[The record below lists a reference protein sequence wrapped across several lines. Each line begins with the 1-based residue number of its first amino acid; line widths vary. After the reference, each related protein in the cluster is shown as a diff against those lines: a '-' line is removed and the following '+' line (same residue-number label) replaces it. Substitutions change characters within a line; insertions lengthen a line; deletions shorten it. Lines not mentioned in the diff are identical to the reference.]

1 MRSTMN
7 GSDESRK
14 RFDKPRSVAS
24 SMAGGSSG
32 ADGPIRAREFDRSL
46 FFILPALVL
55 LRGIVVLC
63 ILPPLGA
70 WDEDQHIAYVDHI
83 NRTGRAPE
91 LGRAVLADSLVDR
104 IVELPHARQQLIQVG
119 RLGAIDYRSYW
130 EKRER
135 GDKPSERKPG
145 TIELYEAQHGSF
157 YYFLS
162 APLYRLAGGAD
173 SLKNAVGLLRFV
185 DVLLTAA
192 SIVVIA
198 WGVKSV
204 VRDGRVASWI
214 AIVAALQPM
223 FLLNGARVANDALG
237 VFLASIAIVLCL
249 TIPRSPTLVRCLL
262 IGIFMGLAVRAKA
275 IHWALLPFVSFAF
288 VAAIY
293 RSRAG
298 FKSTLIC
305 GFVLS
310 AAIVATTGDEVA
322 SNLRRFGGP
331 TAMQE
336 AVVNR
341 AAGRGIGDQIATA
354 RSIDWL
360 KVIENHWFRDNLL
373 IAGWEYYQPGPRI
386 KRIYEWS
393 LLLGLACR
401 LAAIVANGSAAGRRR
416 RAEKRGRDSSRNS
429 EIMRSDETQPIES
442 NINKVACNQFD
453 SKLDRG
459 DIGGSILVSK
469 HVPLACFILVLSYML
484 ALAYH
489 TVQSKLAWGRSTTNV
504 WYGAAAIPWLLLLVV
519 SGAAIGVG
527 SARRFAG
534 LISAALVAT
543 FAVAES
549 TIILGWM
556 SIGYSAGAR
565 GVESFR
571 RLAELQPAWL
581 GFPTFCCAI
590 SLILIL
596 YSVMILRFQS
606 PFERD
611 RSGDESDSSDSKA
624 NRINIYYKHMRF
636 RFHSAGRGRERI
648 DSRRVELG
656 DSANPGAASNVQSYI
671 IATDSMNRD
680 RRGDRVRRD
689 RFILAFGAFAFMLIQ
704 AIAGVWLREDPRI
717 ADREFGIKLELLRA
731 RIAERPRSPLVV
743 ALGTSR
749 MATGFDPAATPLR
762 SESNFNDRDPLFFNA
777 SLVGSCPEV
786 MNLTLARL
794 LARGIH
800 PEIAVIEFWPPF
812 FGYERGV
819 RDYLDQTN
827 PGALTYRQARTTA
840 RLLRKPERFMKL
852 WYQYQAVPLYYNRYS
867 ILESVWPGWFPPPDR
882 PELRLRS
889 IAATGWWKPHDSV
902 DPAEARRLTDQYKL
916 KYEKELSSLSIKP
929 QSDRAL
935 REIIA
940 QCRKNKIRPLIV
952 YLPEGREFQG
962 WYSSASRSAIERYLD
977 DLEATERVEIVD
989 ARDWAADETFLDGH
1003 HLLPPG
1009 ARMFSQR
1016 LIGEIVTPILAGS
1029 PIPRRGALARR
1040 DRDRPR

>member
-1 MRSTMN
+1 MIR
-7 GSDESRK
+7 SDEVRRRIDS
-14 RFDKPRSVAS
+14 PRSIAS
-24 SMAGGSSG
+24 NLAGGSSES
-32 ADGPIRAREFDRSL
+32 DVPNRAREFDRSL
-46 FFILPALVL
+46 FFILPAIVL
-55 LRGIVVLC
+55 LRGVVVLC

-70 WDEDQHIAYVDHI
+70 WDEDQHIAYIDHI

-104 IVELPHARQQLIQVG
+104 IVELPHAREQLIQVG

-145 TIELYEAQHGSF
+145 TIELYEAQHGSL
-157 YYFLS
+157 YYYLS
-162 APLYRLAGGAD
+162 APLYRFAGGAD

-192 SIVVIA
+192 SIIVIA
-198 WGVKSV
+198 WGIKSV

-223 FLLNGARVANDALG
+223 FLLNGARAANDALG

-249 TIPRSPTLVRCLL
+249 TIPGSPTLVRCLL
-262 IGIFMGLAVRAKA
+262 IGIFMGLAARVKA

-288 VAAIY
+288 VAAVY
-293 RSRAG
+293 RSRTNI
-298 FKSTLIC
+298 KSALIC

-322 SNLRRFGGP
+322 SNLKRFGGP

-354 RSIDWL
+354 KSIDWL
-360 KVIENHWFRDNLL
+360 KVIENHWLRDNLL

-386 KRIYEWS
+386 KRVYEWS
-393 LLLGLACR
+393 LLLG
-401 LAAIVANGSAAGRRR
+401 LAAIVANGSAAARRR
-416 RAEKRGRDSSRNS
+416 RAEKRGRGASRNS
-429 EIMRSDETQPIES
+429 EISTRDEAPPIGS
-442 NINKVACNQFD
+442 NLKTKIRRYID
-453 SKLDRG
+453 SKLDHG
-459 DIGGSILVSK
+459 EIGRSIFVSK
-469 HVPLACFILVLSYML
+469 HVPLACIILVLSYML

-519 SGAAIGVG
+519 SGAAVG
-527 SARRFAG
+527 GGSVRRFAG
-534 LISAALVAT
+534 LISAVLVAT

-556 SIGYSAGAR
+556 SVGYSAGAR

-581 GFPTFCCAI
+581 GVPTFSCAML
-590 SLILIL
+590 LILIL
-596 YSVMILRFQS
+596 YSVIILRFRS
-606 PFERD
+606 PIEGD
-611 RSGDESDSSDSKA
+611 RSGDESDSGDSRA
-624 NRINIYYKHMRF
+624 NGFKIDHKHLRYRF
-636 RFHSAGRGRERI
+636 RSIGGGRERI
-648 DSRRVELG
+648 DSLRVALG
-656 DSANPGAASNVQSYI
+656 DSANPGATSDVQLCI
-671 IATDSMNRD
+671 KTCDTAKLNR
-680 RRGDRVRRD
+680 RCERVRRD
-689 RFILAFGAFAFMLIQ
+689 RFILAFGAFAFMVIQ
-704 AIAGVWLREDPRI
+704 ALAGVWLRSDPRI
-717 ADREFGIKLELLRA
+717 ADREFGLKLELLRT

-762 SESNFNDRDPLFFNA
+762 AGSNYNDRDPLLFNA

-786 MNLTLARL
+786 MNLTLARI
-794 LARGIH
+794 LACGIH
-800 PEIAVIEFWPPF
+800 PNVAVIEFWPPF

-827 PGALTYRQARTTA
+827 PGALTYRQARMTA
-840 RLLRKPERFMKL
+840 RRLRKPERFMKL
-852 WYQYQAVPLYYNRYS
+852 WYQYQTVPLYYNRYA

-962 WYSSASRSAIERYLD
+962 WYSIASRGAIERYLD

-1009 ARMFSQR
+1009 ARLFSQR

-1029 PIPRRGALARR
+1029 SIPRRGALARR